1 MKPQQNILHDK
12 TAGWENVRFH
22 DAFVDVVPLFDE
34 YEHFLGDECWCGPE
48 TRRHPDELPIVV
60 HNASDG
66 RQ

>member
-34 YEHFLGDECWCGPE
+34 YEHFLGDECWCQPKISQYLGA
-48 TRRHPDELPIVV
+48 LPVVV
-60 HNASDG
+60 HNAADG
-66 RQ
+66 RE